1 MNIFELIVVQPIFN
15 VLALIYGLIPLA
27 DFGVAVILFTI
38 IIRLAMWPLVKKQL
52 HQTKLM
58 RKLQPELKKIKAK
71 AKGNRQLESQLM
83 MELYRE
89 KGVNPFSSFGLL
101 ILQLPIYIALYQVI
115 NMISHDRHTFA
126 KFTYDFLKDLPQIHT
141 VIGDPK
147 QFSENLFGFINLSK
161 HAIEGG
167 SVYWPIFLLAI
178 AAAVF
183 QYIQSKQVAPEV
195 TEKRKL
201 RDILKEQANGQ
212 RVDQSEVSAQ
222 VTNKML
228 ILFPVITL
236 FIALYLPGALVVY
249 FVTSSLVAVI
259 QQHFALKGDVEEME
273 KIADTPNKKR
283 AQKAQAAEIV
293 AEPAQVKAT
302 KAKKRKKKK

>member
-15 VLALIYGLIPLA
+15 VLALIYGLVPGA

-38 IIRLAMWPLVKKQL
+38 AIRLALWPLVKKQL
-52 HQTKLM
+52 HQTKVM

-71 AKGNRQLESQLM
+71 SKGNRQLESQLM

-101 ILQLPIYIALYQVI
+101 LLQLPIYIALYQVI
-115 NMISHDRHTFA
+115 NLITHDKHNIA
-126 KFTYDFLKDLPQIHT
+126 KFTYDFLHGLPYIQP
-141 VIGDPK
+141 VIANANH
-147 QFSENLFGFINLSK
+147 FNENLFGFINLSK
-161 HAIEGG
+161 HAIDGG
-167 SVYWPIFLLAI
+167 KIYWPILLMAI
-178 AAAVF
+178 AAAIF

-201 RDILKEQANGQ
+201 RDILKQSADGQ
-212 RVDQSEVSAQ
+212 KVDQSEMSAQ

-228 ILFPVITL
+228 ILFPFLTL
-236 FIALYLPGALVVY
+236 VIALYLPGALVVY

-259 QQHFALKGDVEEME
+259 QQHIVLRKDVDELVS
-273 KIADTPNKKR
+273 IADSPTKKR
-283 AQKAQAAEIV
+283 AKKAVDAEVV
-293 AEPAQVKAT
+293 AQPAQVRA
-302 KAKKRKKKK
+302 AKKRKKKK

>member
-1 MNIFELIVVQPIFN
+1 MNIFELIVVQPVFN

-27 DFGVAVILFTI
+27 DFGVAVIVFTI

-101 ILQLPIYIALYQVI
+101 ILQLPVYIALYQVI
-115 NMISHDRHTFA
+115 NMVTHDKHAFGNM
-126 KFTYDFLKDLPQIHT
+126 TYSFLQGLPQVHN
-141 VIGDPK
+141 VIANPNH
-147 QFSENLFGFINLSK
+147 FSENLFGFINLSK

-178 AAAVF
+178 FAAGL

-201 RDILKEQANGQ
+201 RDILKEQAGGKQ
-212 RVDQSEVSAQ
+212 VDQSEVSAQ

-228 ILFPVITL
+228 FLFPILTL

-249 FVTSSLVAVI
+249 FVTSSLTAVI
-259 QQHFALKGDVEEME
+259 QQHFALRGDVEEME

-283 AQKAQAAEIV
+283 AQKAQEAEVV
-293 AEPAQVKAT
+293 AQPEQVKAA
-302 KAKKRKKKK
+302 KKKRKKKK